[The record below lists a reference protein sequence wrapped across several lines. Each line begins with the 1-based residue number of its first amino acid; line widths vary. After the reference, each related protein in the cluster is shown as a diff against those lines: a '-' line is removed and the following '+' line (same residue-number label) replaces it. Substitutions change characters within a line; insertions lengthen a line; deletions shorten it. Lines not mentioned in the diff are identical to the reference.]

1 MYQIVK
7 SIAVTLICLAAVN
20 ANAQWQPGKSSSKG
34 TTEVQKTIE
43 RFVAKDEGLK
53 AFFDEA
59 YGYAIFPGVG
69 KGGIGIGGAFWR
81 GEVYEQNQFVGTAR
95 LTQISIGFQFVGQ
108 KYSEVVFFGSK
119 EALDDFKRGNFEFS
133 AQASAVA
140 VTAGASADAAYS
152 NDVAVFTMAIG
163 GLMYEATI
171 GGQKFSYT
179 PK

>member
-1 MYQIVK
+1 M
-7 SIAVTLICLAAVN
+7 AAVS
-20 ANAQWQPGKSSSKG
+20 ANAQWKPGNSSSKG
-34 TTEVQKTIE
+34 TTEVQQTIE
-43 RFVAKDEGLK
+43 RFVAKDDGLK
-53 AFFDEA
+53 EFFDEA

-69 KGGIGIGGAFWR
+69 KGGIGIGGAFGR
-81 GEVYEQNQFVGTAR
+81 GEVYERNQLVGTAR
-95 LTQISIGFQFVGQ
+95 LTQISIGFQLGGQ
-108 KYSEVVFFGSK
+108 KYSEVVFFGSQ

-179 PK
+179 PN

>member
-20 ANAQWQPGKSSSKG
+20 ANAQWQPGKSSSKR

-69 KGGIGIGGAFWR
+69 KGGIGIGGAFGR

-95 LTQISIGFQFVGQ
+95 LTQISIGFQFGGQ